1 LQNAIDKAQK
11 EIERLQQFIHLVKS
25 YEVNS
30 LDKAI
35 IKEYILTDSLTKTI
49 ASVNASEYVVGRKEV
64 DRVYVISLFKKRG
77 KDELHKLA
85 RTNYMRKTKYSRA
98 EERRSMN
105 S

>member
-35 IKEYILTDSLTKTI
+35 IKEYILTDSINKTI
-49 ASVNASEYVVGRKEV
+49 VSVNSSEYVLDQKEV
-64 DRVYVISLFKKRG
+64 DHNYVVALFKKRG

-85 RTNYMRKTKYSRA
+85 RSNFMRKTKYSRA
-98 EERRSMN
+98 EERRSIN
-105 S
+105 N